1 MPLFRA
7 LNQKR
12 LNPWFILIG
21 VIVGIFVAFYDGIE
35 ITIESREISGS
46 VLPSSVSNDENF
58 ETLPRDEESSS
69 KLQPQLQEG
78 HLVRVNKTILKAQLD
93 TE

>member
-7 LNQKR
+7 MNQKR

-21 VIVGIFVAFYDGIE
+21 MIVGIFVAFYDGIE
-35 ITIESREISGS
+35 ITIESREIGGLIS
-46 VLPSSVSNDENF
+46 PSSVSNDENF
-58 ETLPRDEESSS
+58 ETSQRDEESSS
-69 KLQPQLQEG
+69 IFNPKPQED
-78 HLVRVNKTILKAQLD
+78 HSVRVNKTILKAKLD